1 MEEIGGC
8 LRPFVVS
15 LASETRQRSLHGC
28 CWPYQ
33 VEGVK
38 HCDVTNAPSDFEQN
52 PTKSNRYPDST
63 LLHIN

>member
-38 HCDVTNAPSDFEQN
+38 NCDVTNAPKLDIPIQH
-52 PTKSNRYPDST
+52 YYT
-63 LLHIN
+63 LLHIITH